1 MLEAAAKVAPQATT
15 AKKKPLISM
24 ASIAK
29 LGSKAS
35 RARKNAAARRA
46 RARKLGGLLGCG
58 NPVLNMTISIGDGVL
73 EHYQLEGG
81 SVVLAEEMHLPLF
94 EQLLK
99 DPKTAYEAG
108 GAAQNTCRVCAWM
121 LSTVKKEKRP
131 STAYV
136 GRAGDDENG
145 RKLAALAVD
154 AGLRATYEIDKE
166 RRPTGRLA
174 TLVNRGTGSRTM
186 VADLGA
192 STHYDPGH
200 LEEHI
205 PSRLLEESS
214 IIVTDGFF
222 LTHSGG
228 VEAVERVGK
237 HVAACASQGEAK
249 VLVLNLGAPYICEHF
264 GKALNS
270 VLPHV
275 DLLIGN
281 RLEMVE
287 LARQKGF
294 EVDEE
299 DPDIAALC
307 IAFASL
313 PKNSGA
319 RGRVVVATGGPDDTI
334 VVENGIEKRFAV
346 APLNKQSIVDRNGAG
361 DAFAGAFLS
370 QLLQKRPVED
380 CVHAAHWAARLVI
393 QRSGVALPE
402 ECDYA

>member
-15 AKKKPLISM
+15 ARKKPLLSM

-46 RARKLGGLLGCG
+46 RARRLGGLLGCG

-99 DPKTAYEAG
+99 DPKTTYEAG

-154 AGLRATYEIDKE
+154 AGLRATRD
-166 RRPTGRLA
+166 RQGAAPDCRLA

-205 PSRLLEESS
+205 PSRLL
-214 IIVTDGFF
+214 
-222 LTHSGG
+222 
-228 VEAVERVGK
+228 K
-237 HVAACASQGEAK
+237 K
-249 VLVLNLGAPYICEHF
+249 VL
-264 GKALNS
+264 S
-270 VLPHV
+270 
-275 DLLIGN
+275 
-281 RLEMVE
+281 
-287 LARQKGF
+287 
-294 EVDEE
+294 
-299 DPDIAALC
+299 
-307 IAFASL
+307 
-313 PKNSGA
+313 
-319 RGRVVVATGGPDDTI
+319 
-334 VVENGIEKRFAV
+334 
-346 APLNKQSIVDRNGAG
+346 
-361 DAFAGAFLS
+361 
-370 QLLQKRPVED
+370 
-380 CVHAAHWAARLVI
+380 
-393 QRSGVALPE
+393 
-402 ECDYA
+402 

>member
-1 MLEAAAKVAPQATT
+1 MLEAAARVAPQATT
-15 AKKKPLISM
+15 SNKKPPVSM
-24 ASIAK
+24 AAIAK

-58 NPVLNMTISIGDGVL
+58 NPVLNMTLSIGDGLL

-99 DPKTAYEAG
+99 DPKTTYEAG

-121 LSTVKKEKRP
+121 LSTVKKEIRP

-136 GRAGDDENG
+136 GRAGDDDDG

-222 LTHSGG
+222 LTHKGG

-249 VLVLNLGAPYICEHF
+249 VLVLNLGAPYVCEHF

-281 RLEMVE
+281 RKEMV
-287 LARQKGF
+287 RKGK
-294 EVDEE
+294 EVV
-299 DPDIAALC
+299 
-307 IAFASL
+307 S
-313 PKNSGA
+313 KKSY
-319 RGRVVVATGGPDDTI
+319 
-334 VVENGIEKRFAV
+334 EKI
-346 APLNKQSIVDRNGAG
+346 K
-361 DAFAGAFLS
+361 
-370 QLLQKRPVED
+370 E
-380 CVHAAHWAARLVI
+380 
-393 QRSGVALPE
+393 
-402 ECDYA
+402 